1 MVGAANVK
9 RIGPILEV
17 LYKLPPDAKLLL
29 HFFSNGGS
37 FTSILIARKYREKM
51 GKLLP
56 TTVVILDSTPGR
68 VTYEATVRAF
78 AVALPK
84 DPVIKVIGILGIR
97 IFFWL
102 YYFVYLLSRKL
113 DLVAQARK
121 DLNTKTLM
129 DADTPRLYIY
139 SEADDMVA
147 WQFVEEH
154 IEEAKN
160 LGYRVD
166 REKYLE
172 SSHCGH
178 MMTDEKRYWTAV
190 QRLWSTV

>member
-1 MVGAANVK
+1 MIGAGNVK
-9 RIGPILEV
+9 RVGPVLEV
-17 LYKLPPDAKLLL
+17 LYTLPPKTKLLL

-37 FTSILIARKYREKM
+37 FTSILIAKKYQEKM

-56 TTVVILDSTPGR
+56 ATAVILDSTPGR
-68 VTYEATVRAF
+68 GTYEATVRAF

-84 DPVIKVIGILGIR
+84 NPVIRVIGILGIR
-97 IFFWL
+97 MFFWL
-102 YYFVYLLSRKL
+102 YYFAYLLRRKL
-113 DLVAQARK
+113 DLVAQASK

-129 DADTPRLYIY
+129 DVDTPRLYIY

-147 WQFVEEH
+147 WQSVEEH
-154 IEEAKN
+154 IEEAKK
-160 LGYRVD
+160 LGYTVES
-166 REKYLE
+166 EKYLE

-178 MMTDEKRYWTAV
+178 MMIDEKRYWAAV